1 MCWIIASAK
10 SERNR
15 REQREFEQKA
25 AKEAKIWADNMGGRK
40 FAGVVISAGIR
51 AGRFKR
57 PGAAGDHAPGRV
69 HRMTRKFKTPSITL
83 ETQFLIGLCFL
94 CYLLFKSS
102 LVP

>member
-40 FAGVVISAGIR
+40 FAGVVISAGSEQVGSKGQER
-51 AGRFKR
+51 LE
-57 PGAAGDHAPGRV
+57 
-69 HRMTRKFKTPSITL
+69 ITL
-83 ETQFLIGLCFL
+83 PAGSTG
-94 CYLLFKSS
+94 
-102 LVP
+102 